1 MHPGVLSRRP
11 LRARGLPG
19 FVTSACLFLLPVE
32 VIMNVDNIHWIGHA
46 SFRIEDGANQVYIDP
61 WKLPAGSP
69 KASVVLITH
78 GHSDHY
84 SPEDIA
90 KIAQPGTVFVA
101 PADVAAKLKGKTVV
115 TASPGHSYQAG
126 GLTVEAV
133 PAYNRNKAF
142 HPRANNWLG
151 YVVTLSTGVRVY
163 HSGDSDAIPEMEA
176 LKVDVAMM
184 PCGGTY
190 TMTAAEMAAAANS
203 FKPKVL
209 IPMHWGD
216 IVGSKADADTVKT
229 VFTGTT
235 VIKTPER

>member
-1 MHPGVLSRRP
+1 MIQPSILLAS
-11 LRARGLPG
+11 LL
-19 FVTSACLFLLPVE
+19 LLLPE
-32 VIMNVDNIHWIGHA
+32 VPMNVDNIHWIGHA
-46 SFRIEDGANQVYIDP
+46 SFRIEDGKTQIYIDP

-90 KIAQPGTVFVA
+90 RIEQPGTVFVA

-115 TASPGHSYQAG
+115 TASPGRSYAAA
-126 GLTVEAV
+126 GLTIEAV
-133 PAYNRNKAF
+133 PAYNTSKTF
-142 HPRANNWLG
+142 HPRSNNWLG
-151 YVVTLSTGVRVY
+151 YVVTLSTGVRIY
-163 HSGDSDAIPEMEA
+163 HSGDSDAIPEMQA

-190 TMTAAEMAAAANS
+190 TMTAAEMAAAANG

-216 IVGSKADADTVKT
+216 IVGSKADAETVKKI
-229 VFTGTT
+229 FSGTT
-235 VIKTPER
+235 VIKTPERGGA

>member
-1 MHPGVLSRRP
+1 MHPGVLSRRQ
-11 LRARGLPG
+11 LRARVLPG
-19 FVTSACLFLLPVE
+19 VVTSACLFLLPVE

-46 SFRIEDGANQVYIDP
+46 SFRIEDGANQIYIDP

-69 KASVVLITH
+69 KAAVVLITH

-90 KIAQPGTVFVA
+90 KIEQPGTVFVA
-101 PADVAAKLKGKTVV
+101 PTDVAAKLKGKTVV
-115 TASPGHSYQAG
+115 TAAPGHSYQAG

-142 HPRANNWLG
+142 HPRSNNWLG
-151 YVVTLSTGVRVY
+151 YVVTLSTGARIY

-176 LKVDVAMM
+176 LNVDVALM

-190 TMTAAEMAAAANS
+190 TMTAAEMAAAAS
-203 FKPKVL
+203 LFKPKVL

-216 IVGSKADADTVKT
+216 IVGSKADAETVKK

>member
-1 MHPGVLSRRP
+1 MIQPSIL
-11 LRARGLPG
+11 L
-19 FVTSACLFLLPVE
+19 ACLLLLLPE
-32 VIMNVDNIHWIGHA
+32 VPMNVDNIHWIGHA
-46 SFRIEDGANQVYIDP
+46 SFRIEDGSTQIYIDP

-90 KIAQPGTVFVA
+90 RIEQPGTVFVA
-101 PADVAAKLKGKTVV
+101 PSDVSAKLKGKTVV
-115 TASPGHSYQAG
+115 TASPGHSYTAA
-126 GLTVEAV
+126 GLTVEAM
-133 PAYNRNKAF
+133 PAYNTSKAF
-142 HPRANNWLG
+142 HPRSNGWLG

-163 HSGDSDAIPEMEA
+163 HSGDSDAIPEMQA
-176 LKVDVAMM
+176 LKVDVALM

-190 TMTAAEMAAAANS
+190 TMTAAEMAAAANG

-216 IVGSKADADTVKT
+216 IVGSKADAETVKKI
-229 VFTGTT
+229 FSGTT

>member
-1 MHPGVLSRRP
+1 MPAILLS
-11 LRARGLPG
+11 
-19 FVTSACLFLLPVE
+19 CLFLLLPE
-32 VIMNVDNIHWIGHA
+32 VTVNVDNIHWIGHA
-46 SFRIEDGANQVYIDP
+46 SFRIEDGTTQVYIDP

-90 KIAQPGTVFVA
+90 RIEQPGTVFVA
-101 PADVAAKLKGKTVV
+101 PADVAATLKGKHVV
-115 TASPGHSYQAG
+115 TASPGHDYQAG
-126 GLTVEAV
+126 KVTVEAV

-142 HPRANNWLG
+142 HPRSNNWLG
-151 YVVTLSTGVRVY
+151 FIVTLSTGVRVY

-190 TMTAAEMAAAANS
+190 TMTAAEMAAAANT
-203 FKPKVL
+203 FKPQVL

-216 IVGSKADADTVKT
+216 IVGSKADAETVRKI
-229 VFTGTT
+229 FTGTT

>member
-1 MHPGVLSRRP
+1 MHPGVLPRRR
-11 LRARGLPG
+11 LHTHVLPG

-46 SFRIEDGANQVYIDP
+46 SFRIEDGANQIYIDP

-90 KIAQPGTVFVA
+90 KIEQPGTVFVV

-142 HPRANNWLG
+142 HPRTNNWLG
-151 YVVTLSTGVRVY
+151 YIVTLSTGVRVY
-163 HSGDSDAIPEMEA
+163 HSSDSDAIPEMET
-176 LKVDVAMM
+176 LNVDVALM

-190 TMTAAEMAAAANS
+190 TMTAAEMAAAANL

-216 IVGSKADADTVKT
+216 IVGSKADAEVVKKA
-229 VFTGTT
+229 FTGTT
-235 VIKTPER
+235 VIKAPER